1 MSGTFSSGASVVDG
15 AVGKDW
21 PAATYSFEAYPVGT
35 RRVQKADEVTAA
47 NSTHY
52 GDREWIFVYNDDSSA
67 FAEGNVIMLDN
78 SDYAPFHGLLSTA
91 TLHVYR
97 ILGVAGGAIAAGEY
111 GWIIAKGAGEVQCD
125 GGVAQGDRLVA
136 HASTAGI
143 ADTITL
149 NADATTDNLECVFAM
164 ALEADAGSSSG
175 DKATCWI
182 NGVW

>member
-1 MSGTFSSGASVVDG
+1 MGTVKTDALST
-15 AVGKDW
+15 
-21 PAATYSFEAYPVGT
+21 TYTSEVYPVGT
-35 RRVQKADEVTAA
+35 RYVQSADEVNAA

-52 GDREWIFVYNDDSSA
+52 GDREWIFVYNDEASTA

-78 SDYAPFHGLLSTA
+78 SDYKSFHGLLSTA

-97 ILGVAGGAIAAGEY
+97 ILGVAGHAIAAGSY

-136 HASTAGI
+136 HASTAGV
-143 ADTITL
+143 ADTIVL

>member
-1 MSGTFSSGASVVDG
+1 MGTVKTDAID
-15 AVGKDW
+15 
-21 PAATYSFEAYPVGT
+21 ATYTYEAYPVGT
-35 RRVQKADEVTAA
+35 RYVQPADEVNAA

-67 FAEGNVIMLDN
+67 FAEGNVIMLD
-78 SDYAPFHGLLSTA
+78 SGDYAPFHGLLSTA

-97 ILGVAGGAIAAGEY
+97 ILGVAAHAIAAGSY
-111 GWIIAKGAGEVQCD
+111 GWIIAKGSGEVQCD
-125 GGVAQGDRLVA
+125 GGVSQGDRLVA

-149 NADATTDNLECVFAM
+149 DSSATTDNLECVFAM
-164 ALEADAGSSSG
+164 ALEDDAGSSSG

>member
-1 MSGTFSSGASVVDG
+1 MGTVKTDAIST
-15 AVGKDW
+15 
-21 PAATYSFEAYPVGT
+21 TYTSEVYPVGT
-35 RRVQKADEVTAA
+35 RYVQSADEVNAA

-91 TLHVYR
+91 TLHVHR
-97 ILGVAGGAIAAGEY
+97 ILGVAAHAVAAGSY

-182 NGVW
+182 NGTW

>member
-1 MSGTFSSGASVVDG
+1 MGTVKTDAID
-15 AVGKDW
+15 
-21 PAATYSFEAYPVGT
+21 ATYTYEAYPVGT
-35 RRVQKADEVTAA
+35 RYVQPADEVNAA

-97 ILGVAGGAIAAGEY
+97 ILGVAAHAIPAGLY
-111 GWIIAKGAGEVQCD
+111 GWVIAKGSGEVQCD

-149 NADATTDNLECVFAM
+149 NSSATTDNLECVFAM
-164 ALEADAGSSSG
+164 ALEDDAGSSSG

>member
-1 MSGTFSSGASVVDG
+1 MGTVKTDAIST
-15 AVGKDW
+15 
-21 PAATYSFEAYPVGT
+21 TYTSEVYPVGT
-35 RRVQKADEVTAA
+35 RYVQSADEVNAA

-91 TLHVYR
+91 TLHVHR
-97 ILGVAGGAIAAGEY
+97 ILGVAAHAVAAGSY

>member
-1 MSGTFSSGASVVDG
+1 
-15 AVGKDW
+15 
-21 PAATYSFEAYPVGT
+21 
-35 RRVQKADEVTAA
+35 VQPADEVNAA

-52 GDREWIFVYNDDSSA
+52 GDREWIFVYNDNDSGTDW
-67 FAEGNVIMLDN
+67 AEGNVIMLDN

-97 ILGVAGGAIAAGEY
+97 ILGVAAHAVAAGSY

>member
-1 MSGTFSSGASVVDG
+1 MTVRVRTDAIST
-15 AVGKDW
+15 
-21 PAATYSFEAYPVGT
+21 TYTSEVYPVGT
-35 RRVQKADEVTAA
+35 RYVQPADEVNAA

-97 ILGVAGGAIAAGEY
+97 ILGVAAHAIAAGSY

-149 NADATTDNLECVFAM
+149 DSNATTDNLECVFAM

>member
-1 MSGTFSSGASVVDG
+1 MTARVKTD
-15 AVGKDW
+15 AID
-21 PAATYSFEAYPVGT
+21 ATYTYEAYAVGT
-35 RRVQKADEVTAA
+35 RYVQPADEVTAA

-91 TLHVYR
+91 TLHVHR
-97 ILGVAGGAIAAGEY
+97 ILGVAGHAIAAGSY

-182 NGVW
+182 NSVW

>member
-1 MSGTFSSGASVVDG
+1 
-15 AVGKDW
+15 
-21 PAATYSFEAYPVGT
+21 
-35 RRVQKADEVTAA
+35 VQPADEVNAA

-67 FAEGNVIMLDN
+67 FAEGSVIMLDN

-97 ILGVAGGAIAAGEY
+97 ILGVAGHAIAAGSY
-111 GWIIAKGAGEVQCD
+111 GWIIAKGPGEVQCD
-125 GGVAQGDRLVA
+125 GGVVQGDRLTA

-143 ADTITL
+143 ADTIVINANATL
-149 NADATTDNLECVFAM
+149 DNLECVFAM
-164 ALEADAGSSSG
+164 ALEDDAGASSG

>member
-1 MSGTFSSGASVVDG
+1 MTVRVRTDAIDT
-15 AVGKDW
+15 
-21 PAATYSFEAYPVGT
+21 TYTSEVYPVGT
-35 RRVQKADEVTAA
+35 RYVQPADEVNAA

-97 ILGVAGGAIAAGEY
+97 ILGVAAHAIPAGSY
-111 GWIIAKGAGEVQCD
+111 GWIIAKGSGEVQCD

>member
-52 GDREWIFVYNDDSSA
+52 GDREWIFVYNDEESTA
-67 FAEGNVIMLDN
+67 FAEGHVIMLDN
-78 SDYAPFHGLLSTA
+78 TDYQPFHGLLSTA
-91 TLHVYR
+91 TIHR
-97 ILGVAGGAIAAGEY
+97 HRMLGVAGGAIAAGEY
-111 GWIIAKGAGEVQCD
+111 GWIIAKGCGEVQCD
-125 GGVAQGDRLVA
+125 GGVAQGDRIVSG
-136 HASTAGI
+136 ASGI
-143 ADTITL
+143 ADTIVV
-149 NADATTDNLECVFAM
+149 DSSATTDELECVIGM

-182 NGVW
+182 NSVW